1 MYQKILQASQ
11 KVSSRGSGNYVSLSK
26 ESRDI
31 FTAAYRM
38 SKIKRIFGIL
48 QYMKDKIDLLK
59 ELMITGQISQ
69 DWILENILNMNK
81 KSLRK
86 EKIKKLFND

>member
-1 MYQKILQASQ
+1 
-11 KVSSRGSGNYVSLSK
+11 
-26 ESRDI
+26 
-31 FTAAYRM
+31 
-38 SKIKRIFGIL
+38 
-48 QYMKDKIDLLK
+48 MKDKIDLLK

>member
-1 MYQKILQASQ
+1 
-11 KVSSRGSGNYVSLSK
+11 
-26 ESRDI
+26 
-31 FTAAYRM
+31 
-38 SKIKRIFGIL
+38 
-48 QYMKDKIDLLK
+48 MKDKIDLLK

-86 EKIKKLFND
+86 EKIKKL

>member
-1 MYQKILQASQ
+1 
-11 KVSSRGSGNYVSLSK
+11 
-26 ESRDI
+26 
-31 FTAAYRM
+31 
-38 SKIKRIFGIL
+38 
-48 QYMKDKIDLLK
+48 MKDKIYLMK

-86 EKIKKLFND
+86 EKVKRIFDENH

>member
-1 MYQKILQASQ
+1 MYQKTLYEKILQASQ

-48 QYMKDKIDLLK
+48 
-59 ELMITGQISQ
+59 
-69 DWILENILNMNK
+69 
-81 KSLRK
+81 
-86 EKIKKLFND
+86 